1 MRLATFHAD
10 GREAVGVVL
19 DNDVL
24 DLHSAFE
31 AAGLGSAPA
40 DMLAL
45 IAGGPA
51 MLAKVRTAVAA
62 AAGKGA
68 GRLPLSSVRLLAPI
82 PHPRKNVFCVGRN
95 YKLHIEE
102 GARARG
108 VEPTFPTVPEFFSK
122 PPTTVIGPDAE
133 IRLDSALTKQLDYEV
148 ELAIV
153 IGTPCRDVAP
163 EAVDDIIFG
172 YTITNDVTA
181 RDLQRAH
188 GQWFKGKGLD
198 TTLPCGPWI
207 VTKDDFGDPAAHRLS
222 LTVNG
227 EGRQDSTIA
236 DMLFDCREIIVSLSA
251 GLTLEPGDIICT
263 GTPSG
268 VGLGLSPQSFLKD
281 GDVVEC
287 EIEGIGRLRNV
298 VVDVRRS

>member
-1 MRLATFHAD
+1 MRLATYFAD
-10 GREAVGVVL
+10 DRETIGVVNG
-19 DNDVL
+19 DEVIDIG
-24 DLHSAFE
+24 AACA
-31 AAGLGSAPA
+31 AAGATPPA

-45 IAGGPA
+45 IAGGA
-51 MLAKVRTAVAA
+51 EALAAVGSAVAKAGSA
-62 AAGKGA
+62 A
-68 GRLPLSSVRLLAPI
+68 RRPLARVRLLAPI
-82 PHPRKNVFCVGRN
+82 PHVRKNVFCVGRN

-148 ELAIV
+148 ELAFV
-153 IGTPCRDVAP
+153 IGRTCRDVALDDVD
-163 EAVDDIIFG
+163 AVIFG
-172 YTITNDVTA
+172 YTIANDVTA

-188 GQWFKGKGLD
+188 GQWFKGKALD
-198 TTLPCGPWI
+198 TSLPCGPWI
-207 VTKDDFGDPAAHRLS
+207 VTADEFGDPASHRLS

-236 DMLFDCREIIVSLSA
+236 DMLFDCRQIVASLSA

-281 GDVVEC
+281 GDIVEC
-287 EIEGIGRLRNV
+287 AIDGIGRLRNRV
-298 VVDVRRS
+298 VEARRA

>member
-1 MRLATFHAD
+1 MRLATYRAD
-10 GREAVGVVL
+10 GREAVGVVV
-19 DNDVL
+19 DDDVV
-24 DLHSAFE
+24 DLTAAFA
-31 AAGLGSAPA
+31 AAGLAAPPA
-40 DMLAL
+40 EMVSL
-45 IAGGPA
+45 IAAGPSA
-51 MLAKVRTAVAA
+51 LADIRRAVAA
-62 AAGKGA
+62 AGKA
-68 GRLPLSSVRLLAPI
+68 GRRPLLSVQLLAPI

-108 VEPTFPTVPEFFSK
+108 VEPSFPTVPEFFSK
-122 PPTTVIGPDAE
+122 PPTTVIGPGAD

-153 IGTPCRDVAP
+153 IGTTCRDVAP
-163 EAVDDIIFG
+163 EEVDDVVFG
-172 YTITNDVTA
+172 YTIANDVTA

-207 VTKDDFGDPAAHRLS
+207 VTKDAFGDPAAHRLS
-222 LTVNG
+222 LSVNG

-236 DMLFDCREIIVSLSA
+236 DMLFDCREIVVSLSA

-268 VGLGLSPQSFLKD
+268 VGLGLSPQVFLKD

-287 EIEGIGRLRNV
+287 EIDGIGRLRNR

>member
-1 MRLATFHAD
+1 MRLATYRAD

-19 DNDVL
+19 DDDVL
-24 DLHSAFE
+24 DLAAAFA
-31 AAGLGSAPA
+31 AAGLAAPPA

-45 IAGGPA
+45 IAAGPA
-51 MLAKVRTAVAA
+51 ALADIGRAIA
-62 AAGKGA
+62 AAGTV
-68 GRLPLSSVRLLAPI
+68 GRRPLSSVQLLAPI
-82 PHPRKNVFCVGRN
+82 PNPRKNVFCVGRN

-108 VEPTFPTVPEFFSK
+108 VEPSFPTVPEFFSK
-122 PPTTVIGPDAE
+122 PPTTVIGPGAD

-153 IGTPCRDVAP
+153 IGTTCRDVVP
-163 EAVDDIIFG
+163 EQVDDVVFG
-172 YTITNDVTA
+172 YTIANDVTA

-207 VTKDDFGDPAAHRLS
+207 VTKDAFGDPAGHRLS
-222 LTVNG
+222 LSVNG

-236 DMLFDCREIIVSLSA
+236 DMLFDCREIVVSLSA

-268 VGLGLSPQSFLKD
+268 VGLGLSPQVFLKD
-281 GDVVEC
+281 GDVIEC
-287 EIEGIGRLRNV
+287 EIDGIGRLSNR